1 MSVDSIIGWDI
12 GGAHL
17 KTARIDGARGVVR
30 VAQLACPLWQGMDS
44 LHAAL
49 AAAETATG
57 AASLH
62 AVTMTGEMTD
72 LFADRRAGVSALVS
86 AMEARFRGARL
97 RYYAGALGFLD
108 AAAARAHAASV
119 ASANWHASATF
130 AARQV
135 SDALFVDIGSTT
147 TDITPIAGGRVD
159 VRGSDDAQR
168 LAAEELIYTGV
179 LRTPLMALARSVPF
193 AGEWIPV
200 MAEHFATTADI
211 YRLTGRLVEATDQQP
226 TADREPKTLVASARR
241 LARMIGRDAECAPL
255 EDWVRLAGWLAAAQ
269 LRRIEDACARILTRA
284 VVPAAAP
291 LVAAGAGRFLAVELA
306 RRMGRPLCDFADL
319 VQVCGASRDW
329 VSTCAPAVAVAG
341 LSQESFKL

>member
-1 MSVDSIIGWDI
+1 MLVDSVIGWDI

-17 KTARIDGARGVVR
+17 KVARIDATGAVAH
-30 VAQLACPLWQGMDS
+30 VAQLACPLWQGMEV

-49 AAAETATG
+49 AAADTATG

-72 LFADRRAGVSALVS
+72 LFADRRTGVSALVS
-86 AMEARFRGARL
+86 AMEARFRGAPL

-130 AARQV
+130 AAQQV
-135 SDALFVDIGSTT
+135 REALFVDIGSTT
-147 TDITPIAGGRVD
+147 TDIAPIAGGRVD

-168 LAAEELIYTGV
+168 LAAEELLYTGV
-179 LRTPLMALARSVPF
+179 LRTPLMALSRSVPF

-200 MAEHFATTADI
+200 TAEHFATTADI
-211 YRLTGRLVEATDQQP
+211 YRLTRQLVEATDQQP
-226 TADREPKTLVASARR
+226 TADQGPKTLAASARR
-241 LARMIGRDAECAPL
+241 LARMIGRDAEGAPL
-255 EDWVRLAGWLAAAQ
+255 EEWLRLAGWLAGAQ
-269 LRRIEDACARILTRA
+269 LRRIEDACARALSRA
-284 VVPAAAP
+284 VLPAAAP

-319 VQVCGASRDW
+319 VQVCRASRDW
-329 VSTCAPAVAVAG
+329 VSACAPAVAVAS
-341 LSQESFKL
+341 LAREAFRL